1 MTLAAQVASK
11 VVPLESGAVQGF
23 SSGLRVRSENYLDET
38 TFFVHPE
45 DYRALCERL
54 YKAGFDFPRCLSGSD
69 MEFGLR
75 VTLHLQSLETK
86 TKAII
91 ITDVKYAA
99 PRVASVSDLWGGVE
113 WHEREAYDLVGITF
127 ENHPDLRRILL
138 EDDWTIH
145 PLQRKYNTRGYLVST
160 WTEKTFPTP
169 AVWEEG
175 FVPFSAVAAPVAHA
189 PKAVM
194 PVEDA
199 PVTSSATPDSS
210 AAVPTGEA
218 PAKKQ
223 PKRWVPKDGSA
234 PAAPAAEVSAPVAET
249 SAPAAPIA
257 DVGALLLD
265 PTTAPSGLGSLAAPA
280 VAPATPEPEPAPI
293 AAVETS
299 SEPASEEPKNP
310 KIKRWIP
317 KTKEGES

>member
-11 VVPLESGAVQGF
+11 VMPLESGAVQGF
-23 SSGLRVRSENYLDET
+23 TSGLRVRSENYLDET

-86 TKAII
+86 TKAIV
-91 ITDVKYAA
+91 ITDVKYSA

-189 PKAVM
+189 PAKPA
-194 PVEDA
+194 A
-199 PVTSSATPDSS
+199 PAGEVPATSSVTPDSS
-210 AAVPTGEA
+210 AAAPAGDA

-234 PAAPAAEVSAPVAET
+234 PAVPTAES
-249 SAPAAPIA
+249 SS
-257 DVGALLLD
+257 DVGAQQ
-265 PTTAPSGLGSLAAPA
+265 AAPA
-280 VAPATPEPEPAPI
+280 SAPTTPEPTPASL
-293 AAVETS
+293 ET
-299 SEPASEEPKNP
+299 PASEEPKNP

-317 KTKEGES
+317 KTKEGE

>member
-1 MTLAAQVASK
+1 MTLAARVTSK
-11 VVPLESGAVQGF
+11 VMRLESGAVQGF
-23 SSGLRVRSENYLDET
+23 STGLRVRVENYLDET

-91 ITDVKYAA
+91 ITDLKYSA

-160 WTEKTFPTP
+160 WVEKTFPSP

-189 PKAVM
+189 PAKPAVAG
-194 PVEDA
+194 EAAA
-199 PVTSSATPDSS
+199 PVSAEGLS
-210 AAVPTGEA
+210 AAAPAGDA

-223 PKRWVPKDGSA
+223 PKRWIPKDGSS
-234 PAAPAAEVSAPVAET
+234 PAAPSDVDVGAHGNATMPEGASYGQEAPASAPTTPESALAPLETPAPVA
-249 SAPAAPIA
+249 AA
-257 DVGALLLD
+257 
-265 PTTAPSGLGSLAAPA
+265 
-280 VAPATPEPEPAPI
+280 
-293 AAVETS
+293 S
-299 SEPASEEPKNP
+299 SEPEEPKNP
-310 KIKRWIP
+310 KIKRWVP
-317 KTKEGES
+317 KEKKEGE

>member
-1 MTLAAQVASK
+1 V
-11 VVPLESGAVQGF
+11 
-23 SSGLRVRSENYLDET
+23 RVEHYLDET

-91 ITDVKYAA
+91 ITDLKYSA
-99 PRVASVSDLWGGVE
+99 PRVMSVSDLWGGVE

-160 WTEKTFPTP
+160 WAEKTFPSP

-189 PKAVM
+189 PAKPAV
-194 PVEDA
+194 VGE
-199 PVTSSATPDSS
+199 TATPVSAEGSS
-210 AAVPTGEA
+210 PAAPAGDA

-234 PAAPAAEVSAPVAET
+234 PASPTPDSVGASAPDSVGASAPDSGASSPDSAPVA
-249 SAPAAPIA
+249 A
-257 DVGALLLD
+257 
-265 PTTAPSGLGSLAAPA
+265 
-280 VAPATPEPEPAPI
+280 
-293 AAVETS
+293 TS
-299 SEPASEEPKNP
+299 SEPEEPKNP
-310 KIKRWIP
+310 KIKRWVP
-317 KTKEGES
+317 KEKKEGE

>member
-1 MTLAAQVASK
+1 MTLAARVASQ
-11 VVPLESGAVQGF
+11 VVSLELSAVQGF
-23 SSGLRVRSENYLDET
+23 SSGLRVRTENYLDET

-54 YKAGFDFPRCLSGSD
+54 YRAGFDFPRCLSGSD

-91 ITDVKYAA
+91 ITDVKYSA

-145 PLQRKYNTRGYLVST
+145 PLQRKYNTRGYLVGT
-160 WTEKTFPTP
+160 WVEKTFPSP

-189 PKAVM
+189 PAKPAAPAVAGEAS
-194 PVEDA
+194 PLPEGSSVAA
-199 PVTSSATPDSS
+199 PA
-210 AAVPTGEA
+210 GEA

-234 PAAPAAEVSAPVAET
+234 PAASDATPVVGE
-249 SAPAAPIA
+249 
-257 DVGALLLD
+257 VGALL
-265 PTTAPSGLGSLAAPA
+265 AAPA
-280 VAPATPEPEPAPI
+280 SAPTTPESAPLETPAPQPDVTVG
-293 AAVETS
+293 AQHAVPLPET
-299 SEPASEEPKNP
+299 EEPKNP
-310 KIKRWIP
+310 KIKRWVP
-317 KTKEGES
+317 KEKKEGE

>member
-91 ITDVKYAA
+91 ITDVKYSA

-175 FVPFSAVAAPVAHA
+175 FVPFSVVAAPVAHA
-189 PKAVM
+189 PKAAT
-194 PVEDA
+194 PAGDA
-199 PVTSSATPDSS
+199 PATSSAAEPSS
-210 AAVPTGEA
+210 TAAPAGEA

-234 PAAPAAEVSAPVAET
+234 PAAPATEAS
-249 SAPAAPIA
+249 S
-257 DVGALLLD
+257 DVGAH
-265 PTTAPSGLGSLAAPA
+265 GNAPA
-280 VAPATPEPEPAPI
+280 VAPTTPEPTPA
-293 AAVETS
+293 ALET
-299 SEPASEEPKNP
+299 PASEEPKNP
-310 KIKRWIP
+310 KIKRWVP
-317 KTKEGES
+317 KEKKEGE

>member
-38 TFFVHPE
+38 MFFVHPE

-91 ITDVKYAA
+91 ITDLKYAA

-175 FVPFSAVAAPVAHA
+175 FVPFSAVAAPVVHA
-189 PKAVM
+189 PKAAA
-194 PVEDA
+194 PVAGDA
-199 PVTSSATPDSS
+199 PATSSATADSS
-210 AAVPTGEA
+210 VAAPAGEA

-223 PKRWVPKDGSA
+223 PKRWIPKDGSA
-234 PAAPAAEVSAPVAET
+234 PAAETSAPVAPTAPESAPVAET
-249 SAPAAPIA
+249 SASTTPAA
-257 DVGALLLD
+257 LE
-265 PTTAPSGLGSLAAPA
+265 
-280 VAPATPEPEPAPI
+280 TP
-293 AAVETS
+293 V
-299 SEPASEEPKNP
+299 SEEPKNP

-317 KTKEGES
+317 KTKEGE

>member
-1 MTLAAQVASK
+1 MTLAAQVSSQIT
-11 VVPLESGAVQGF
+11 PLESGAVQGF
-23 SSGLRVRSENYLDET
+23 SSGLRVRFENYLDET

-75 VTLHLQSLETK
+75 VTLHLQSLATK

-91 ITDVKYAA
+91 ITDLKYAA

-160 WTEKTFPTP
+160 WVEKTFPSP

-189 PKAVM
+189 PAK
-194 PVEDA
+194 PVAAGETVTPVSADA
-199 PVTSSATPDSS
+199 SSP
-210 AAVPTGEA
+210 AAPAGDA

-223 PKRWVPKDGSA
+223 PKRWIPKDGSA
-234 PAAPAAEVSAPVAET
+234 PVDVAVGAHGNAPASAPT
-249 SAPAAPIA
+249 P
-257 DVGALLLD
+257 
-265 PTTAPSGLGSLAAPA
+265 
-280 VAPATPEPEPAPI
+280 PEPTIQNLEKPVVEATVTAEAHVHAPLPTQTEP
-293 AAVETS
+293 TQT
-299 SEPASEEPKNP
+299 EPTQTEPVSEEPKNP
-310 KIKRWIP
+310 KIKRWVS
-317 KTKEGES
+317 KEKKEGE

>member
-45 DYRALCERL
+45 DYRVLCERL

-91 ITDVKYAA
+91 ITDVKYAT

-175 FVPFSAVAAPVAHA
+175 FVPFSAVAASVAHA
-189 PKAVM
+189 PKAVA
-194 PVEDA
+194 PIAGDA
-199 PVTSSATPDSS
+199 PATSSVTLDSN
-210 AAVPTGEA
+210 AAAPAGEA

-234 PAAPAAEVSAPVAET
+234 PAAETSSAAESSDVVGAHGNAPASAPT
-249 SAPAAPIA
+249 
-257 DVGALLLD
+257 
-265 PTTAPSGLGSLAAPA
+265 
-280 VAPATPEPEPAPI
+280 TPEPTPAPV

-310 KIKRWIP
+310 KIKRWVP
-317 KTKEGES
+317 KTKEGE

>member
-11 VVPLESGAVQGF
+11 VAPLESGAVQGF
-23 SSGLRVRSENYLDET
+23 IGGLRVRSENYLDET

-86 TKAII
+86 TKAIV
-91 ITDVKYAA
+91 ITDVKYSTA
-99 PRVASVSDLWGGVE
+99 RIASVSDLWGGVE

-189 PKAVM
+189 PAKPAALAAG
-194 PVEDA
+194 DA
-199 PVTSSATPDSS
+199 PAPVAESSSAT
-210 AAVPTGEA
+210 A
-218 PAKKQ
+218 PAGDALAKKQ

-234 PAAPAAEVSAPVAET
+234 PATPAAESSVPAET
-249 SAPAAPIA
+249 SSPAAPVA
-257 DVGALLLD
+257 DVGAHGNA
-265 PTTAPSGLGSLAAPA
+265 PASATTAP
-280 VAPATPEPEPAPI
+280 EPKPAPV

-299 SEPASEEPKNP
+299 SEPVSEEPKNP
-310 KIKRWIP
+310 KIKRWVP
-317 KTKEGES
+317 KEKKEGE

>member
-11 VVPLESGAVQGF
+11 VVPLESSAVQGF
-23 SSGLRVRSENYLDET
+23 ASGLRVRTENYLDET

-54 YKAGFDFPRCLSGSD
+54 YRAGFDFPRCLSGSD

-86 TKAII
+86 TKAIV
-91 ITDVKYAA
+91 ITDLKYSA
-99 PRVASVSDLWGGVE
+99 PRVMSVSDLWGGVE

-175 FVPFSAVAAPVAHA
+175 FVPFSAVAAPVVHA
-189 PKAVM
+189 PKPAA
-194 PVEDA
+194 PVAEDA
-199 PVTSSATPDSS
+199 P
-210 AAVPTGEA
+210 
-218 PAKKQ
+218 
-223 PKRWVPKDGSA
+223 
-234 PAAPAAEVSAPVAET
+234 APVAET
-249 SAPAAPIA
+249 SSAVAPVA
-257 DVGALLLD
+257 DVGA
-265 PTTAPSGLGSLAAPA
+265 PLAAPA
-280 VAPATPEPEPAPI
+280 SAPTTPEPTPAPV

-299 SEPASEEPKNP
+299 SAPVSEEPKNP

-317 KTKEGES
+317 KTKEGE

>member
-11 VVPLESGAVQGF
+11 VMLLESGAVQGF

-91 ITDVKYAA
+91 ITDLKYAA

-175 FVPFSAVAAPVAHA
+175 FVPFSAVSAPVAHA
-189 PKAVM
+189 PKATS
-194 PVEDA
+194 PAGTAAA
-199 PVTSSATPDSS
+199 PTTETSSATEPSS
-210 AAVPTGEA
+210 AAAPAGEAEA

-234 PAAPAAEVSAPVAET
+234 PSTPAAES
-249 SAPAAPIA
+249 SS
-257 DVGALLLD
+257 DVGALL
-265 PTTAPSGLGSLAAPA
+265 AAPA
-280 VAPATPEPEPAPI
+280 SAPTAPEPTPAPV

-299 SEPASEEPKNP
+299 SAPASEEPKNP

-317 KTKEGES
+317 KTKEGE

>member
-54 YKAGFDFPRCLSGSD
+54 YRAGFDFPRCLSGSD

-75 VTLHLQSLETK
+75 VTLHLQSLELK

-91 ITDVKYAA
+91 ITDLKYAA

-189 PKAVM
+189 PAKPA
-194 PVEDA
+194 A
-199 PVTSSATPDSS
+199 PAGETPATSSVTPDSS
-210 AAVPTGEA
+210 AAAPAGET

-234 PAAPAAEVSAPVAET
+234 PAAESSAPVAET
-249 SAPAAPIA
+249 SAPAAP
-257 DVGALLLD
+257 
-265 PTTAPSGLGSLAAPA
+265 
-280 VAPATPEPEPAPI
+280 EPAPVT
-293 AAVETS
+293 AVETA
-299 SEPASEEPKNP
+299 PASEEPKNP
-310 KIKRWIP
+310 KIKRWVP
-317 KTKEGES
+317 KEKKEGE

>member
-1 MTLAAQVASK
+1 MTLAAQLASK
-11 VVPLESGAVQGF
+11 AT
-23 SSGLRVRSENYLDET
+23 GLRVRTENYLDET

-91 ITDVKYAA
+91 ITDLKYSA

-160 WTEKTFPTP
+160 WTEKTFPSP

-189 PKAVM
+189 PKTAT
-194 PVEDA
+194 PVAGDA
-199 PVTSSATPDSS
+199 PAPVAETSSATAP
-210 AAVPTGEA
+210 AGEA

-234 PAAPAAEVSAPVAET
+234 PAAPAAESSDVVGAHGNAPASAP
-249 SAPAAPIA
+249 S
-257 DVGALLLD
+257 
-265 PTTAPSGLGSLAAPA
+265 
-280 VAPATPEPEPAPI
+280 TPEPTPAPV

-317 KTKEGES
+317 KTKEGE

>member
-45 DYRALCERL
+45 DYRVLCERL

-75 VTLHLQSLETK
+75 VTLHLQALETK

-91 ITDVKYAA
+91 ITDLKYSA
-99 PRVASVSDLWGGVE
+99 PRVMSVSDLWGGVE

-145 PLQRKYNTRGYLVST
+145 PLQRKYNTRGYLVGT

-175 FVPFSAVAAPVAHA
+175 FVPFSAVAAPVIHA
-189 PKAVM
+189 PKAAA
-194 PVEDA
+194 PAGDA
-199 PVTSSATPDSS
+199 PVEISSV
-210 AAVPTGEA
+210 AAPAGEA

-223 PKRWVPKDGSA
+223 PKRWIPKDGSA
-234 PAAPAAEVSAPVAET
+234 PAAESSAPVAET
-249 SAPAAPIA
+249 SAP
-257 DVGALLLD
+257 
-265 PTTAPSGLGSLAAPA
+265 TT
-280 VAPATPEPEPAPI
+280 PEPAPV
-293 AAVETS
+293 AAVETPS
-299 SEPASEEPKNP
+299 APASEEPKNP

-317 KTKEGES
+317 KTKEGE

>member
-11 VVPLESGAVQGF
+11 VVPLESSAVQGF

-75 VTLHLQSLETK
+75 VTLHLQALETK

-91 ITDVKYAA
+91 ITDLKYSA

-189 PKAVM
+189 PAKPAA
-194 PVEDA
+194 PVAGDA
-199 PVTSSATPDSS
+199 PAPVAETSSA
-210 AAVPTGEA
+210 AAVPAGEA

-223 PKRWVPKDGSA
+223 PKRWIPKDGSA
-234 PAAPAAEVSAPVAET
+234 PAADSTAPT
-249 SAPAAPIA
+249 STES
-257 DVGALLLD
+257 VGA
-265 PTTAPSGLGSLAAPA
+265 PLAAPA
-280 VAPATPEPEPAPI
+280 SAPSTPETTPAPV

-299 SEPASEEPKNP
+299 SEPVSEEPKNP
-310 KIKRWIP
+310 KIKRWVP
-317 KTKEGES
+317 KPKEGE

>member
-23 SSGLRVRSENYLDET
+23 TGGLRVRSENYLDET

-54 YKAGFDFPRCLSGSD
+54 YRAGFDFPRCLSGSD

-86 TKAII
+86 TKAIV
-91 ITDVKYAA
+91 ITDVQYSA
-99 PRVASVSDLWGGVE
+99 PVVMSVSDLWGGVE

-160 WTEKTFPTP
+160 WTEKTFPSP

-175 FVPFSAVAAPVAHA
+175 FVPFSAVAAPVVHA
-189 PKAVM
+189 PKAA
-194 PVEDA
+194 A
-199 PVTSSATPDSS
+199 PVGNAPASTVTPDSS
-210 AAVPTGEA
+210 VAAPAGEA

-234 PAAPAAEVSAPVAET
+234 PAAPAESSATVAESVAPVADAVPVVAT
-249 SAPAAPIA
+249 
-257 DVGALLLD
+257 
-265 PTTAPSGLGSLAAPA
+265 AAPA
-280 VAPATPEPEPAPI
+280 PPVAPAEPVPAEPI
-293 AAVETS
+293 A
-299 SEPASEEPKNP
+299 EEPKNP
-310 KIKRWIP
+310 KIKRWVP
-317 KTKEGES
+317 KTKEGE

>member
-1 MTLAAQVASK
+1 
-11 VVPLESGAVQGF
+11 VPLESGAVQGF

-91 ITDVKYAA
+91 ITDLKYAA

-175 FVPFSAVAAPVAHA
+175 FVPFSAVAAPVVHA
-189 PKAVM
+189 PKPAA
-194 PVEDA
+194 PVAGDA
-199 PVTSSATPDSS
+199 PASVAETSSA
-210 AAVPTGEA
+210 AAPAGEA

-223 PKRWVPKDGSA
+223 PKRWIPKDGSA
-234 PAAPAAEVSAPVAET
+234 PAAPAAES
-249 SAPAAPIA
+249 SS

-265 PTTAPSGLGSLAAPA
+265 PTTAPNGLGSLAAPA
-280 VAPATPEPEPAPI
+280 SAPAAPESTPAPV

-310 KIKRWIP
+310 KIKRWVP
-317 KTKEGES
+317 KTKEGE

>member
-1 MTLAAQVASK
+1 MTLAAQVSSK
-11 VVPLESGAVQGF
+11 ITPLESGAVQGF
-23 SSGLRVRSENYLDET
+23 SNGLRVRSENYLDET

-75 VTLHLQSLETK
+75 VTLHLQSLENK

-91 ITDVKYAA
+91 ITDLKYSA

-145 PLQRKYNTRGYLVST
+145 PLQRKYNTRGYLVDT
-160 WTEKTFPTP
+160 WVEKSFPSP

-175 FVPFSAVAAPVAHA
+175 FVPFAAVAAPVAHA
-189 PKAVM
+189 PAKPAA
-194 PVEDA
+194 PAAAGDA
-199 PVTSSATPDSS
+199 TVTPAADASSP
-210 AAVPTGEA
+210 AVPAGDA

-234 PAAPAAEVSAPVAET
+234 PAAPASESPASPVETAPLETASPETSAAPVAE
-249 SAPAAPIA
+249 
-257 DVGALLLD
+257 
-265 PTTAPSGLGSLAAPA
+265 APS
-280 VAPATPEPEPAPI
+280 TP
-293 AAVETS
+293 V
-299 SEPASEEPKNP
+299 SEEPKNP
-310 KIKRWIP
+310 KIKRWVP
-317 KTKEGES
+317 KEKKEGE

>member
-1 MTLAAQVASK
+1 MTLAAQVAFK

-86 TKAII
+86 TKAIV
-91 ITDVKYAA
+91 ITDLKYAA

-160 WTEKTFPTP
+160 WTEKTFPSP

-175 FVPFSAVAAPVAHA
+175 FVPFSAVAAPVVHA
-189 PKAVM
+189 PKAAAPAVG
-194 PVEDA
+194 DA
-199 PVTSSATPDSS
+199 PVPVAETSSV
-210 AAVPTGEA
+210 AAPAGEA

-223 PKRWVPKDGSA
+223 PKRWIPKDGSA
-234 PAAPAAEVSAPVAET
+234 PAAESSAPVAET
-249 SAPAAPIA
+249 
-257 DVGALLLD
+257 
-265 PTTAPSGLGSLAAPA
+265 TAPEPTL
-280 VAPATPEPEPAPI
+280 TPV

-310 KIKRWIP
+310 KIKRWVP